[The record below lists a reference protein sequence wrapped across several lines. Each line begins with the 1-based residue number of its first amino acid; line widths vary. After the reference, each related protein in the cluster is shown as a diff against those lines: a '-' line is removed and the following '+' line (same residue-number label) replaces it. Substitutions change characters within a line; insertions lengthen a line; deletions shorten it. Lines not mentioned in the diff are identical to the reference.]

1 MSQKK
6 AELEYGVSRATL
18 QNRIKGHI
26 SRQKA
31 YVPQQRLSTVQEQ
44 RLAKWVLV

>member
-6 AELEYGVSRATL
+6 AELEYRVLYATL

-26 SRQKA
+26 LRQEA
-31 YVPQQRLSTVQEQ
+31 HVPQQRLSTVQEQ
-44 RLAKWVLV
+44 RLAK